1 MNYYLSIQY
10 NVVKGHLMTLK
21 YINDIVKCSIYIIG
35 FIFIEKFSTY
45 DCLKKKKIQEFLLRL
60 SGNEHD

>member
-1 MNYYLSIQY
+1 
-10 NVVKGHLMTLK
+10 MTLK

-45 DCLKKKKIQEFLLRL
+45 DCLKKKD
-60 SGNEHD
+60 SGVLVEALW